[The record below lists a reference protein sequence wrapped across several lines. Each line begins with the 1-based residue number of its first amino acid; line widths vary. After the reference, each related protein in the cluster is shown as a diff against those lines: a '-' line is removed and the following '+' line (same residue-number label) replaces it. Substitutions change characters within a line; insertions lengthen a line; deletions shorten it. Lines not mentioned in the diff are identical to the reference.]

1 MTRRTHE
8 KGASTMKIVL
18 TAINAKYIHSNLAL
32 RNFVAYTSDC
42 ARHLVLKEYTINHAP
57 DQILQGIY
65 REHPDVLCI
74 SCYIWNIST
83 VETLTREFHKLL
95 PEVPIWL
102 GGPEV
107 TFEAE
112 AFLTAHPEVT
122 GIMRGEGEDTFASL
136 ARYYVYGS
144 PEYLED
150 IPGLIFRRD
159 KILIQTDESLP
170 LSLDEIP
177 FCYDD
182 TDDLAH
188 RIVYYESS
196 RGCPFRCSYC
206 LSSLEKTLRFRSLD
220 LVKKELS
227 FFVEQEIPQVKFVD
241 RTFNCNHEHAMVI
254 WSYIQEIDRGTT
266 NFHFEVSADLFR
278 EEELALLSTF
288 RPGLIQLEIGVQ
300 STNPATINEIHRQMD
315 LPRLKEVVNRI
326 RVWHNIHMH
335 LDLIAG
341 LPFEDYETFARSFDE
356 IFALEPSQ
364 LQLGFLKVLKGSYMY
379 DHAQEYGILYHE
391 SAPYEVLATKWL
403 SFDDVLR
410 IKRVEEML
418 EVYYNSWQYALTI
431 RLLMCIYTSPFTFF
445 QRLGDFYDHNGLFGC
460 SHSRLARCGILLDF
474 LMEEL
479 ACGFLA
485 ADADALLPLFREAL
499 IYDLYA
505 RENCKR
511 RPQWAADLA
520 PFKHMI
526 RAFNPENRGSLRH
539 TEIFHYAFPLRDCE
553 PVDTLPVRTEE
564 PLFYRF
570 NYEVRDPLTYQAEV
584 ERLE

>member
-1 MTRRTHE
+1 
-8 KGASTMKIVL
+8 MKIVL

-32 RNFVAYTSDC
+32 RNFVAYTADC
-42 ARHLVLKEYTINHAP
+42 SEHLVLKEYTINHAP

-65 REHPDVLCI
+65 RERPDVLCI
-74 SCYIWNIST
+74 SCYIWNIAS
-83 VETLTREFHKLL
+83 VETLIREFHKLL

-107 TFEAE
+107 SFESETF
-112 AFLTAHPEVT
+112 LSSHPEVT
-122 GIMRGEGEDTFASL
+122 GIMRGEGEDTFAAL

-150 IPGLIFRRD
+150 IPGLIFRQDGQLRE
-159 KILIQTDESLP
+159 TGESLLLP
-170 LSLDEIP
+170 LDHIP
-177 FCYDD
+177 FCYDN

-220 LVKKELS
+220 LVKEELS

-241 RTFNCNHEHAMVI
+241 RTFNCDHEHAMAI
-254 WSYIQEIDRGTT
+254 WCHIRSIDRGKT

-278 EEELALLSTF
+278 EDELALLSTF

-300 STNPATINEIHRQMD
+300 STNPATISEIHRQMD
-315 LPRLKEVVNRI
+315 LPRLKEVVTRI
-326 RVWHNIHMH
+326 RAWHNIHMH

-341 LPFEDYETFARSFDE
+341 LPYEDYDTFARSFDE
-356 IFALEPSQ
+356 IFALSPSQ

-379 DHAQEYGILYHE
+379 EHAKEYGILRHE
-391 SAPYEVLATKWL
+391 AAPYEVLSTKWL

-418 EVYYNSWQYALTI
+418 EVYYNSWQYALTV
-431 RLLMCIYTSPFTFF
+431 RLFLCIYPSAFQFF
-445 QRLGDFYDHNGLFGC
+445 QRLGDYYDDHGLFGC
-460 SHSRLARCGILLDF
+460 SHSRLARCEILLDF
-474 LMEEL
+474 LQEEL
-479 ACGFLA
+479 ENGAITGN
-485 ADADALLPLFREAL
+485 ADDLLPLFREAL

-511 RPQWAADLA
+511 RPDWACDLTI
-520 PFKHMI
+520 FKQEI
-526 RAFNPENRGSLRH
+526 RARNPENKGSLRH
-539 TEIFHYAFPLRDCE
+539 TEVFHYAFPLRDS
-553 PVDTLPVRTEE
+553 DAISALPPRTEE

-570 NYEVRDPLTYQAEV
+570 NYEVRDPLTYQATV
-584 ERLE
+584 ECI

>member
-1 MTRRTHE
+1 
-8 KGASTMKIVL
+8 MKIVL

-32 RNFVAYTSDC
+32 RNFVAYTADC
-42 ARHLVLKEYTINHAP
+42 SEHLVLKEYTINHAP

-65 REHPDVLCI
+65 RERPDVLCI
-74 SCYIWNIST
+74 SCYIWNIAS
-83 VETLTREFHKLL
+83 VETLIREFHKLL

-107 TFEAE
+107 SFESE
-112 AFLTAHPEVT
+112 AFLSSHPEVT
-122 GIMRGEGEDTFASL
+122 GIMRGEGEDTFAAL

-150 IPGLIFRRD
+150 IPGLIFWQGDQLRE
-159 KILIQTDESLP
+159 TGESLLLP
-170 LSLDEIP
+170 LDHIP
-177 FCYDD
+177 FCYDN

-220 LVKKELS
+220 LVKEELS

-241 RTFNCNHEHAMVI
+241 RTFNCDHEHAMAI
-254 WSYIQEIDRGTT
+254 WRHIRSIDRGKT

-278 EEELALLSTF
+278 EDELALLSTF

-300 STNPATINEIHRQMD
+300 STNPATISEIHRQMD
-315 LPRLKEVVNRI
+315 LPRLKEVVTRI
-326 RVWHNIHMH
+326 RAWHNIHMH

-341 LPFEDYETFARSFDE
+341 LPYEDYDTFARSFDE
-356 IFALEPSQ
+356 IFALSPSQ

-379 DHAQEYGILYHE
+379 EHAKEYGILCHE
-391 SAPYEVLATKWL
+391 AAPYEVLSTKWL

-418 EVYYNSWQYALTI
+418 EVYYNSWQYALTV
-431 RLLMCIYTSPFTFF
+431 RLLLCIYPSAFQFF
-445 QRLGDFYDHNGLFGC
+445 QRLGDYYDDHGLFGC
-460 SHSRLARCGILLDF
+460 SHSRLARCEILLDF
-474 LMEEL
+474 LQEEL
-479 ACGFLA
+479 ENGAITGN
-485 ADADALLPLFREAL
+485 ADDLLPLFREAL
-499 IYDLYA
+499 VYDLYA

-511 RPQWAADLA
+511 RPDWACDLMI
-520 PFKHMI
+520 FKQEI
-526 RAFNPENRGSLRH
+526 RARNPENKGSLRH
-539 TEIFHYAFPLRDCE
+539 TEVFHYAFPLRDS
-553 PVDTLPVRTEE
+553 DAISALPPRTED

-570 NYEVRDPLTYQAEV
+570 NYEVRDPLTYQATV
-584 ERLE
+584 ERI

>member
-1 MTRRTHE
+1 
-8 KGASTMKIVL
+8 MKIVL

-32 RNFVAYTSDC
+32 RNFVAYTADC
-42 ARHLVLKEYTINHAP
+42 ADHLVLKEYTINHVP

-65 REHPDVLCI
+65 REQPDVLCI
-74 SCYIWNIST
+74 SCYIWNIT
-83 VETLTREFHKLL
+83 VVETLICEFHKLL

-107 TFEAE
+107 SFESE
-112 AFLTAHPEVT
+112 AFLTTHPEVT
-122 GIMRGEGEDTFASL
+122 GIMRGEGEDTFAAL

-150 IPGLIFRRD
+150 IPGLIFRQGGQLRE
-159 KILIQTDESLP
+159 TGESLLLP
-170 LSLDEIP
+170 LDHIP
-177 FCYDD
+177 FCYDN

-220 LVKKELS
+220 LVKEELS

-241 RTFNCNHEHAMVI
+241 RTFNCDHEHAMAI
-254 WSYIQEIDRGTT
+254 WHHIRSIDRGKT

-278 EEELALLSTF
+278 EDELTLLSTF

-300 STNPATINEIHRQMD
+300 STNPATISEIHRQMD
-315 LPRLKEVVNRI
+315 LPRLKKVVTRI
-326 RVWHNIHMH
+326 RTWHNIHMH

-341 LPFEDYETFARSFDE
+341 LPYEDYDTFARSFDE
-356 IFALEPSQ
+356 IFALAPSQ

-379 DHAQEYGILYHE
+379 EHAGEYGILRHE
-391 SAPYEVLATKWL
+391 TAPYEVLSTKWL

-418 EVYYNSWQYALTI
+418 EVYYNSWQYALTV
-431 RLLMCIYTSPFTFF
+431 RLFLCIYPSAFQFF
-445 QRLGDFYDHNGLFGC
+445 QRLGDYYDDHRLFGC
-460 SHSRLARCGILLDF
+460 SHSRLARCEILLDF
-474 LMEEL
+474 LQEEL
-479 ACGFLA
+479 GNGTIIGNT
-485 ADADALLPLFREAL
+485 DDLLPLFREAL

-511 RPQWAADLA
+511 RPDWAYDLA
-520 PFKHMI
+520 IFKQEI
-526 RAFNPENRGSLRH
+526 RARNPENKGSLRH
-539 TEIFHYAFPLRDCE
+539 TEVFHYAFPLRDS
-553 PVDTLPVRTEE
+553 DAISALPPRTED

-570 NYEVRDPLTYQAEV
+570 NYEVRDPLTYQATV
-584 ERLE
+584 ERI

>member
-1 MTRRTHE
+1 
-8 KGASTMKIVL
+8 MKIVL

-32 RNFVAYTSDC
+32 RNFVAYTADC
-42 ARHLVLKEYTINHAP
+42 SEHLVLKEYTINHAP

-65 REHPDVLCI
+65 RERPDVLCI
-74 SCYIWNIST
+74 SCYIWNIAS
-83 VETLTREFHKLL
+83 VETLIREFHKLL

-107 TFEAE
+107 SFESETF
-112 AFLTAHPEVT
+112 LSSHPEVT
-122 GIMRGEGEDTFASL
+122 GIMRGEGEDTFAAL

-150 IPGLIFRRD
+150 IPGLIFWQGDQLRE
-159 KILIQTDESLP
+159 TGESLLLP
-170 LSLDEIP
+170 LDHIP
-177 FCYDD
+177 FCYDN

-220 LVKKELS
+220 LVKEELS

-241 RTFNCNHEHAMVI
+241 RTFNCDHEHAMAI
-254 WSYIQEIDRGTT
+254 WRHIRSIDRGKT

-278 EEELALLSTF
+278 EDELALLSTF

-300 STNPATINEIHRQMD
+300 STNPATISEIHRQMD
-315 LPRLKEVVNRI
+315 LPRLKEVVTRI
-326 RVWHNIHMH
+326 RTWHNIHMH

-341 LPFEDYETFARSFDE
+341 LPYEDYDTFARSFDE
-356 IFALEPSQ
+356 IFALAPSQ

-379 DHAQEYGILYHE
+379 EHAKEYGILCHE
-391 SAPYEVLATKWL
+391 AAPYEVLSTKWL

-418 EVYYNSWQYALTI
+418 EVYYNSWQYALTV
-431 RLLMCIYTSPFTFF
+431 RLLLCIYPSAFQFF
-445 QRLGDFYDHNGLFGC
+445 QRLGDYYDDHGLFGC
-460 SHSRLARCGILLDF
+460 SHSRPARCEILLDF
-474 LMEEL
+474 LQEEL
-479 ACGFLA
+479 ENGAITGN
-485 ADADALLPLFREAL
+485 ADDLLPLFREAL

-511 RPQWAADLA
+511 RPDWACDLMI
-520 PFKHMI
+520 FKQEI
-526 RAFNPENRGSLRH
+526 RARNPENKGSLRH
-539 TEIFHYAFPLRDCE
+539 TEVFHYAFPLRDS
-553 PVDTLPVRTEE
+553 DAISALPPRSEE

-570 NYEVRDPLTYQAEV
+570 NYEVRDPLTYQATV
-584 ERLE
+584 ERI

>member
-1 MTRRTHE
+1 
-8 KGASTMKIVL
+8 MKIVL

-32 RNFVAYTSDC
+32 RNFVAYTADC
-42 ARHLVLKEYTINHAP
+42 SEHLVLKEYTINHAP

-65 REHPDVLCI
+65 RERPDVLCI
-74 SCYIWNIST
+74 SCYIWNIAS
-83 VETLTREFHKLL
+83 VETLIREFHKLL

-107 TFEAE
+107 SFESE
-112 AFLTAHPEVT
+112 AFLSSHPEVT
-122 GIMRGEGEDTFASL
+122 GIMRGEGEDTFAAL

-150 IPGLIFRRD
+150 IPGLIFWQGDQLRE
-159 KILIQTDESLP
+159 TGESLLLP
-170 LSLDEIP
+170 LDHIP
-177 FCYDD
+177 FCYDN

-220 LVKKELS
+220 LVKEELS

-241 RTFNCNHEHAMVI
+241 RTFNCDHEHAMAI
-254 WSYIQEIDRGTT
+254 WHHIRSIDRGKT

-278 EEELALLSTF
+278 EDELTLLSTF

-300 STNPATINEIHRQMD
+300 STNPATISEIHRQMD
-315 LPRLKEVVNRI
+315 LPRLKEVVTRI
-326 RVWHNIHMH
+326 RTWHNIHMH

-341 LPFEDYETFARSFDE
+341 LPYEDYDTFARSFDE
-356 IFALEPSQ
+356 IFALAPSQ

-379 DHAQEYGILYHE
+379 EHAKEYGILCHE
-391 SAPYEVLATKWL
+391 AAPYEVLSTKWL

-418 EVYYNSWQYALTI
+418 EVYYNSWQYALTV
-431 RLLMCIYTSPFTFF
+431 RLLLCIYPSAFQFF
-445 QRLGDFYDHNGLFGC
+445 QRLGDYYDDHGLFGC
-460 SHSRLARCGILLDF
+460 SHSRLARCEILLDF
-474 LMEEL
+474 LQEEL
-479 ACGFLA
+479 ENGAITGN
-485 ADADALLPLFREAL
+485 ADDLLPLFREAL
-499 IYDLYA
+499 VYDLYA

-511 RPQWAADLA
+511 RPDWACDLTI
-520 PFKHMI
+520 FKQEI
-526 RAFNPENRGSLRH
+526 RARNPENKGSLRH
-539 TEIFHYAFPLRDCE
+539 TEVFHYAFPLRDS
-553 PVDTLPVRTEE
+553 DAISALPPRTED

-570 NYEVRDPLTYQAEV
+570 NYEVRDPLTYQATV
-584 ERLE
+584 ERI

>member
-1 MTRRTHE
+1 
-8 KGASTMKIVL
+8 MKIVL

-32 RNFVAYTSDC
+32 RNFVAYTKDC
-42 ARHLVLKEYTINHAP
+42 VEHLILKEYTINHAP

-65 REHPDVLCI
+65 REQPDVLCI
-74 SCYIWNIST
+74 SCYIWNIT
-83 VETLTREFHKLL
+83 MVEALIREFHKLM
-95 PEVPIWL
+95 PAVPIWL

-112 AFLTAHPEVT
+112 TFLNTHPEVT
-122 GIMRGEGEDTFASL
+122 GIMRGEGEDTFAAL
-136 ARYYVYGS
+136 ARYYIYHS
-144 PEYLED
+144 PEYLTD
-150 IPGLIFRRD
+150 IPGLIFHQD
-159 KILIQTDESLP
+159 GVTIQTGESLP

-177 FCYDD
+177 FCYDR

-206 LSSLEKTLRFRSLD
+206 LSSLEKTLRFRSLE

-227 FFVEQEIPQVKFVD
+227 FFVAQKIPQVKFVD
-241 RTFNCNHEHAMVI
+241 RTFNCNHEHAMEI
-254 WSYIQEIDRGTT
+254 WRYIQKIDRGTT

-278 EEELALLSTF
+278 EEELALLSSF

-300 STNPATINEIHRQMD
+300 STNAATIAEIHRQMV
-315 LPRLKEVVNRI
+315 LPRLKEVVTRI
-326 RVWHNIHMH
+326 RGWHNIHMH

-341 LPFEDYETFARSFDE
+341 LPFEDYARFARSFNE

-379 DHAQEYGILYHE
+379 DHAEEYGILYHE
-391 SAPYEVLATKWL
+391 TAPYEVLSTKWL
-403 SFDDVLR
+403 SYDDVLR

-431 RLLMCIYTSPFTFF
+431 RLLLCIYESAFELF
-445 QRLGDFYDHNGLFGC
+445 QRLGDYYDKNGLFGY
-460 SHSRLARCGILLDF
+460 SHSRLARCEILLNF
-474 LMEEL
+474 LREEL
-479 ACGFLA
+479 ADSFIGGNG
-485 ADADALLPLFREAL
+485 DELLPLFRESL
-499 IYDLYA
+499 VYDLYA

-511 RPQWAADLA
+511 RPEWAVDLA
-520 PFKHMI
+520 PFKQTV
-526 RAFNPENRGSLRH
+526 RALNPENKGSLRH
-539 TEIFHYAFPLRDCE
+539 TEVFHYAFPLRDCE
-553 PVDTLPVRTEE
+553 PVDTLPERREE

-570 NYEVRDPLTYQAEV
+570 DYEVRDSLTYQAGV
-584 ERLE
+584 ECIG

>member
-1 MTRRTHE
+1 
-8 KGASTMKIVL
+8 MKIVL

-32 RNFVAYTSDC
+32 RNFVAYTADC
-42 ARHLVLKEYTINHAP
+42 SEHLVLKEYTINHVP

-65 REHPDVLCI
+65 REQPDVLCI
-74 SCYIWNIST
+74 SCYIWNIAS
-83 VETLTREFHKLL
+83 VETLIREFHKLL

-107 TFEAE
+107 SFESE
-112 AFLTAHPEVT
+112 AFLSSHPEVT
-122 GIMRGEGEDTFASL
+122 GIMRGEGEDTFAAL

-150 IPGLIFRRD
+150 IPGLIFWQGDQLRE
-159 KILIQTDESLP
+159 TGESLLLP
-170 LSLDEIP
+170 LDHIP
-177 FCYDD
+177 FCYDN

-220 LVKKELS
+220 LVKEELS

-241 RTFNCNHEHAMVI
+241 RTFNCDHEHAMAI
-254 WSYIQEIDRGTT
+254 WHHIRSIDQGKT

-278 EEELALLSTF
+278 EDELTLLSTF

-300 STNPATINEIHRQMD
+300 STNPATISEIHRQMD
-315 LPRLKEVVNRI
+315 LPRLKEVVTRI
-326 RVWHNIHMH
+326 RTWHNIHMH

-341 LPFEDYETFARSFDE
+341 LPYEDYDTFARSFDE
-356 IFALEPSQ
+356 IFALAPSQ

-379 DHAQEYGILYHE
+379 EHAGEYGILRHE
-391 SAPYEVLATKWL
+391 TAPYEVLSTKWL

-418 EVYYNSWQYALTI
+418 EVYYNSWQYALTV
-431 RLLMCIYTSPFTFF
+431 RLFLCIYPSAFQFF
-445 QRLGDFYDHNGLFGC
+445 QRLGDYYDDHRLFGC
-460 SHSRLARCGILLDF
+460 SHSRLARCEILLDF
-474 LMEEL
+474 LQEEL
-479 ACGFLA
+479 ENGAITGN
-485 ADADALLPLFREAL
+485 ADDLLPLFREAL
-499 IYDLYA
+499 VYDLYA

-511 RPQWAADLA
+511 RPDWACDLTI
-520 PFKHMI
+520 FKQEI
-526 RAFNPENRGSLRH
+526 RARNPENKGSLRH
-539 TEIFHYAFPLRDCE
+539 TEVFHYAFPLRDS
-553 PVDTLPVRTEE
+553 DAISALPPRTED

-570 NYEVRDPLTYQAEV
+570 NYEVRDPLTYQATV
-584 ERLE
+584 ERI